1 MSEAIFEVVIT
12 SRAPLGEVHAH
23 IRARGGPFML
33 SLREALIER
42 NVPAENIHYE
52 VFGPDS
58 WAPAS

>member
-1 MSEAIFEVVIT
+1 
-12 SRAPLGEVHAH
+12 
-23 IRARGGPFML
+23 ML

-58 WAPAS
+58 WAPSA